1 MNRSALALSL
11 AAGLSVS
18 ASVIARQVPSRTVY
32 VSFVDQEGAPV
43 SGLTAQEVAVAE
55 DGQTR
60 MVLRVEP
67 ASDPMTTAIVVDDQG
82 LGLTEV
88 REGLAE
94 FVASLPASASI
105 GLFSTVRP
113 EWTMV
118 EFTRDRQA
126 LQAGIQRLVPVQA
139 AASTFEDLTRHLLTG
154 FERQHTTRPILL
166 LVASGSAPQYAADRA
181 VNSLTGCRPLQDSRD
196 APRLDCAPEY
206 VFNTNWDLLVRQ
218 VARTGT
224 TFYAVGPRDHGL
236 PMSPSAEV
244 SGGRIE
250 ATLSNAGIAP
260 ALRTIAGEMLGQYA
274 VTYAGAAVPKNGVR
288 LQVTVSRSSVAAR
301 ARERVY

>member
-11 AAGLSVS
+11 AVGLSVS
-18 ASVIARQVPSRTVY
+18 ASVLARQAPSRTVY

-43 SGLTAQEVAVAE
+43 SGLTARDVTVVE
-55 DGQTR
+55 DGRIRQ
-60 MVLRVEP
+60 VLRVEP
-67 ASDPMTTAIVVDDQG
+67 ASDPMTIAIVVDDQG

-94 FVASLPASASI
+94 FVASLPATASI

-154 FERQHTTRPILL
+154 FERQHTTRPIIL
-166 LVASGSAPQYAADRA
+166 LVASGSAPRYAADRA

-196 APRLDCAPEY
+196 ARRLDCAPEY
-206 VFNTNWDLLVRQ
+206 VFNTNWDLLVKQ

-224 TFYAVGPRDHGL
+224 TFYAVGPRGHGVS
-236 PMSPSAEV
+236 MDTSAEV

-250 ATLSNAGIAP
+250 TTLSNAGIEP
-260 ALRTIAGEMLGQYA
+260 ALRAIAAEMLGQYA
-274 VTYAGAAVPKNGVR
+274 VTYAGPAVSKNGAR
-288 LQVTVSRSSVAAR
+288 LLVTVSRPGVFVR